1 VLVDLLPGARNT
13 DALLAIRDVAVQLS
27 NVRMGGLDHLARYD
41 AYIRWANESER
52 RLRTLLRNT
61 DLEKLILTK
70 RYWALLSMA
79 MSAQAAPITHVLDNE
94 IDDRVRVLE
103 DVAEALRHRIES
115 WSRPGVFVLPDTSM
129 FISCPEKLEDWD
141 VAATLRVREEPIHV
155 LVPIIVVDEL
165 DRLKESGKDRS
176 RWRAGYS
183 LAVLDRVVGG
193 AKGWGR
199 LKAED
204 FSALDEGGIPRGEV
218 TVEVVLDPPGHTRL
232 PLPDDEIIDR
242 ALSTQ
247 TLASRAVTLVT
258 YDTGQSMRARA
269 AGLRAIRLVNPLG
282 PEPS

>member
-1 VLVDLLPGARNT
+1 
-13 DALLAIRDVAVQLS
+13 
-27 NVRMGGLDHLARYD
+27 MGGLDHLARYD